1 VISIAQTLFI
11 MSVPLLFAT
20 LGALISER
28 AGVLAVFM
36 DGAITLSGFI
46 AIAVTMATGNPLS
59 GFITSAILTTGLL
72 MVLAWF
78 TEHTRANPFLVGLSV
93 NFLASGIT
101 SWLSSHLFGTRGVI
115 ALADSGV
122 HWRIPGILSVAAALF
137 VTIIV
142 WWTLPIP
149 FSVSDYPP
157 AARPRR
163 YSPSGGAIPP
173 ATA

>member
-1 VISIAQTLFI
+1 

-46 AIAVTMATGNPLS
+46 AIAVTIATGNPLS

-78 TEHTRANPFLVGLSV
+78 TEHTRANPVLVGLSV

-101 SWLSSHLFGTRGVI
+101 SWLSSHLFGTRGVMPWLI
-115 ALADSGV
+115 PGAL
-122 HWRIPGILSVAAALF
+122 RIPGILSVAAALF
-137 VTIIV
+137 VTIIDGGR
-142 WWTLPIP
+142 LPIP

-157 AARPRR
+157 ADRPRR
-163 YSPSGGAIPP
+163 YSPSGE
-173 ATA
+173 